1 MLISTYVLAQVLYR
15 KTSGRWLLPLAPILR
30 LCALLVRPLTAIL
43 GFFQSLVELS
53 EPAKTNEEGPGPT
66 GDIEALIS
74 AGEEEGII
82 EKDDRKLIES
92 VVAFGD
98 KTVREVMTPRPK
110 IVAIEA
116 NRSLEDLRELVI
128 HEQYSRV
135 PVYERTIDN
144 IIGFV
149 HVRDMFELDEAARHG
164 RRVKELT
171 RPIRFVPETKPVNDL
186 LREMQQDGAH
196 MAIVIDEY
204 GNTAG
209 LATMEDM
216 VEEIL
221 GEIHDEHEPERDV
234 LKQPDGSFVV
244 AGSVD
249 LDRLHDLLEFRPPEE
264 TESTTIGGLVTEW
277 LGHVPHIGEVIE
289 RDGIRLE
296 VLAGDELKVEQVRVS
311 KVSAR
316 NRARD
321 PFMSETIDER
331 VPFRVRFPDRPPQ
344 RRQIHPAERADR
356 RKARH
361 RFRKAA
367 DHAHH
372 HSRRGESSRRSNRLH
387 RHAWHPQIHHA
398 IQQAHDGDRADGAGR
413 SRRAAVCGRR
423 IVPFS
428 AEDSRSC
435 LRAQGLVDA
444 RPVAGEQNRPRA
456 GQAQT
461 AAVHRAIQ
469 GGPRIRR
476 IHPGVGHHGRRPGSC
491 ARRDRLAAP
500 GRTGLLSRPTILPIN
515 PSGSWRPS

>member
-1 MLISTYVLAQVLYR
+1 MIWFAVGATIIWAVLLCLITVVQTLYMESLRLRSRDLPALQFFKEALEDRIGVQGDDGVLAFSLIKHTLVVLLGVCFLPTLMGDPTQHPEQAWQNLFEAALFAWLTMLVSTYVLAQVLYR
-15 KTSGRWLLPLAPILR
+15 KTSGHWLLPLTPILR
-30 LCALLVRPLTAIL
+30 LCVLLVRPLTAIL

-53 EPAKTNEEGPGPT
+53 EPVKTNEEGPGPS

-82 EKDDRKLIES
+82 EKDDRRLIES

-116 NRSLEDLRELVI
+116 NESLEDLRELVI
-128 HEQYSRV
+128 HEQYSRI
-135 PVYERTIDN
+135 PVYERTIDKV
-144 IIGFV
+144 IGFV
-149 HVRDMFELDEAARHG
+149 HVRDMFELDEADRQG

-234 LKQPDGSFVV
+234 LKQADGSFVV
-244 AGSVD
+244 AGSLD
-249 LDRLHDLLEFRPPEE
+249 LDRLHELLEFRPPEE

-311 KVSAR
+311 KVTHETV
-316 NRARD
+316 
-321 PFMSETIDER
+321 SET
-331 VPFRVRFPDRPPQ
+331 
-344 RRQIHPAERADR
+344 
-356 RKARH
+356 
-361 RFRKAA
+361 
-367 DHAHH
+367 
-372 HSRRGESSRRSNRLH
+372 HS
-387 RHAWHPQIHHA
+387 
-398 IQQAHDGDRADGAGR
+398 
-413 SRRAAVCGRR
+413 
-423 IVPFS
+423 
-428 AEDSRSC
+428 
-435 LRAQGLVDA
+435 
-444 RPVAGEQNRPRA
+444 
-456 GQAQT
+456 
-461 AAVHRAIQ
+461 
-469 GGPRIRR
+469 
-476 IHPGVGHHGRRPGSC
+476 
-491 ARRDRLAAP
+491 
-500 GRTGLLSRPTILPIN
+500 
-515 PSGSWRPS
+515 

>member
-1 MLISTYVLAQVLYR
+1 MTWFAVTATVVWAVLLCVITVVQILYMESVRLRSRDLPALQFFKETLEDRIGVQGDDGVLAFSLIKHTLVVLLGVCFLATGTADLAQHPGQAWQNLLEAALFAWLTMLISTYVLSQVLYR

-53 EPAKTNEEGPGPT
+53 EPAKTNEEGPGPS

-98 KTVREVMTPRPK
+98 KTVREIMTPRPK
-110 IVAIEA
+110 MVAIEA

-149 HVRDMFELDEAARHG
+149 HVRDMFELDESARHG

-311 KVSAR
+311 KVAH
-316 NRARD
+316 
-321 PFMSETIDER
+321 ET
-331 VPFRVRFPDRPPQ
+331 VPET
-344 RRQIHPAERADR
+344 H
-356 RKARH
+356 
-361 RFRKAA
+361 
-367 DHAHH
+367 
-372 HSRRGESSRRSNRLH
+372 
-387 RHAWHPQIHHA
+387 
-398 IQQAHDGDRADGAGR
+398 
-413 SRRAAVCGRR
+413 
-423 IVPFS
+423 
-428 AEDSRSC
+428 
-435 LRAQGLVDA
+435 
-444 RPVAGEQNRPRA
+444 
-456 GQAQT
+456 
-461 AAVHRAIQ
+461 
-469 GGPRIRR
+469 
-476 IHPGVGHHGRRPGSC
+476 
-491 ARRDRLAAP
+491 
-500 GRTGLLSRPTILPIN
+500 
-515 PSGSWRPS
+515 